1 MPQKSKELDSA
12 TLAHELGL
20 LSKRYSSSTDA
31 EVLQALEVINPIQKH
46 LSLGKRY
53 LKIVVEFFE
62 QFDEFLAEKLGD

>member
-1 MPQKSKELDSA
+1 MPQKSKELDSK
-12 TLAHELGL
+12 TLAHELCL

-46 LSLGKRY
+46 LSLGKQY
-53 LKIVVEFFE
+53 FKIVVEFFQ